1 MIFVRKHRKIAFAI
15 MTVKSEADMDYPRMT
30 NDPYADADAMDRY
43 RQEQQD
49 NCKKLRCRKCKYHLE
64 DGELYYF
71 IKTEL
76 DEIIICE
83 NCITD
88 YSHVNV

>member
-1 MIFVRKHRKIAFAI
+1 MMGR
-15 MTVKSEADMDYPRMT
+15 TEANMDYPRVT

-43 RQEQQD
+43 RQEQHD

-71 IKTEL
+71 IKTEY
-76 DEIIICE
+76 DEIIICD
-83 NCITD
+83 NCIMD
-88 YSHVNV
+88 YSKVNF